1 MKKPDRLA
9 TRTAQ
14 RTARFKV
21 AVGRTAAMLA
31 LIALSAATFYSSSSS
46 QISSRR
52 AAPTPAR
59 VSHPSQAPMRAGAET
74 KSIVG
79 RAETD
84 LTARLQGSFPSI
96 TSRLN
101 AALMLQA
108 PVVETLTLYAAD
120 CVTPKNEFN
129 LGETICARAAG
140 IEFNPF
146 ASVQRRLWWA
156 DVTGYL
162 RSTANITAAAQND
175 TYTLPT
181 AGTTVLPD
189 GTVVNN
195 RGTWKLYAIAS
206 DGTPRNIAQF
216 TVSDAANPTVD
227 LTVYKQVA
235 GNGGAVAAG
244 SNLSMTIFVAN
255 HGPNAAQSVVLT
267 DDVPVSATFVSITQ
281 DSGPAFNCANSGG
294 TTTCTRA
301 SLAKDAKASFT
312 VVYNV
317 SSGTPDAAIS
327 TPAEISS
334 ATTELHNADNSTS
347 AQFKVAGTV
356 APPTCT
362 VSCPADITTGND
374 PGQGGAVV
382 TFGAPTVFG
391 DCGDVDTLPAS
402 GSFFA
407 IGSSSVTVTTGAGQS
422 CSFMVTVNDT
432 EAPVIDCPED
442 IVVSE
447 DSPGSGSATV
457 NYTTSATDNSGNVT
471 ITCDKPSGNSF
482 SVDDS
487 PHTVTC
493 VASDAQGLTSSCTF
507 LVTVTGDPSGCSLT
521 PPADIV
527 VNNDA
532 GACGANVTYD
542 PVNTSGESCGTVT
555 CDRASGSL
563 FPVGTTT
570 VKCKSSAG
578 PSTTFKVTVNDT
590 SAPVPD
596 VASLPHITRECAVTL
611 DRPTAT
617 DNCLGQIVASSN
629 DPLTYTEPGTYTVH
643 WLYEDGR
650 GNSSTQEQTV
660 TVTGDNPPVPDAATL
675 PTVTGECAVTVTDV
689 PTATDNCSG
698 QQVSGTTTDPL
709 TYTEQGTF
717 TITWTFTDESGNT
730 STQPQTVVVDDVTA
744 PTITDPPD
752 VSVSTGPNNASCLV
766 FVSDAQLVGATADDN
781 CSVNI
786 TRSGVPAGNMF
797 PKGPTVITYTA
808 EDAGGNTVTSTQTVT
823 VTDDTPP
830 TLALNGASTITWE
843 CHVSFVDPGA
853 TATDACDT
861 SVPVTTSGS
870 VNADVPGTYTI
881 TYNATD
887 AAGNAAAPVTRT
899 VNVVDTIA
907 PTLALNGPS
916 VMTVECHTGF
926 TDPGATASDS
936 CAGNL
941 TNAITVAGSVN
952 PNVVGTYTLVY
963 SVSDGAHTTTATRT
977 VNVVDTTAPV
987 VSCPAN
993 IVTTLPLNSSA
1004 TSTPV
1009 NFSVSATDSCAG
1021 SANVTTSHASG
1032 SLFPVGTTTVTT
1044 TATDPSGN
1052 TSSCSFNVTVLY
1064 NFTGFFQPIGNLP
1077 VLNSVNAG
1085 RAIPIKFSLSGN
1097 KGLNI
1102 FAAGSPASG
1111 VIACNSSDP
1120 VAEVIETVTAGSSSL
1135 SYDSGS
1141 GQYHY
1146 VWKTESSW
1154 AGTCRQLVVGLN
1166 DGSTHRANFKF
1177 K

>member
-1 MKKPDRLA
+1 MKTPEANKILHLLGKMKKPDRPA
-9 TRTAQ
+9 TRALKG
-14 RTARFKV
+14 ARRYR
-21 AVGRTAAMLA
+21 AALGRTAAMLA
-31 LIALSAATFYSSSSS
+31 LIALSAATLYPSSSS

-52 AAPTPAR
+52 GAQTPTR
-59 VSHPSQAPMRAGAET
+59 VSHPTQAPTRAGAET

-84 LTARLQGSFPSI
+84 LTTRLQGSFPSI
-96 TSRLN
+96 TSRLK
-101 AALMLQA
+101 AALMMQA
-108 PVVETLTLYAAD
+108 PPVETLTLYAED
-120 CVTPKNEFN
+120 CTTPKNNFA
-129 LGETICARAAG
+129 LGEQVCARAAG

-162 RSTANITAAAQND
+162 RSTANVTAAAQND
-175 TYTLPT
+175 LYTLPS

-195 RGTWKLYAIAS
+195 RGTWKVYAIAS

-216 TVSDAANPTVD
+216 TVSDPANPTVD
-227 LTVYKQVA
+227 LTVYKQIA
-235 GNGGAVAAG
+235 GNGAEVAAG
-244 SNLSMTIFVAN
+244 ANLSVTIFIAN
-255 HGPNAAQSVVLT
+255 NGPNAAQNVVLT
-267 DDVPVSATFVSITQ
+267 DHVPVSASFVSITQ
-281 DSGPAFNCANSGG
+281 NDGPAFNCTNSGN
-294 TTTCTRA
+294 TTTCARA
-301 SLAKDAKASFT
+301 SFAKDAKASFT

-317 SSGTPDAAIS
+317 GSQTPDASIS
-327 TPAEISS
+327 TPAEIAS
-334 ATTELHNADNSTS
+334 ATAELHNADNSTS
-347 AQFKVAGTV
+347 AQYEVAGTV
-356 APPTCT
+356 PPPTCS
-362 VSCPADITTGND
+362 VSCPADITIGND
-374 PGQGGAVV
+374 PGQDGAVV
-382 TFGAPTVFG
+382 TYGAPTVFG

-407 IGSSSVTVTTGAGQS
+407 IGTSSVTVTTGTGQS
-422 CSFMVTVNDT
+422 CSFLVTVNDT
-432 EAPVIDCPED
+432 EAPTIDCPED
-442 IVVSE
+442 ITVSE
-447 DSPGSGSATV
+447 DSPGSGSAIV
-457 NYTTSATDNSGNVT
+457 NYTTSATDNSGNIS
-471 ITCDKPSGNSF
+471 ITCDKPSGDSF

-507 LVTVTGDPSGCSLT
+507 LVTVTGDPSGCTLT

-542 PVNTSGESCGTVT
+542 PIITSGESCGTVT

-578 PSTTFKVTVNDT
+578 PSTSFKVTVNDA

-596 VASLPHITRECAVTL
+596 AASLPHITGECAVTL

-617 DNCLGQIVASSN
+617 DNCLGQIIASSN
-629 DPLTYTEPGTYTVH
+629 DPLTYTEAGTYTVH
-643 WLYEDGR
+643 WVYEDGR

-689 PTATDNCSG
+689 PTATDNCSST
-698 QQVSGTTTDPL
+698 QVLGTTTDPL
-709 TYTEQGTF
+709 TYTEQGTY
-717 TITWTFTDESGNT
+717 TITWTFTDESGNS
-730 STQPQTVVVDDVTA
+730 STQTQTVIVDDVTA
-744 PTITDPPD
+744 PTISDPPD
-752 VSVSTGPNNASCLV
+752 VSVSTGADNASCTV

-808 EDAGGNTVTSTQTVT
+808 VDAGGNTVTSTQTVT

-843 CHVSFVDPGA
+843 CHVAFVDPGA
-853 TATDACDT
+853 TA
-861 SVPVTTSGS
+861 
-870 VNADVPGTYTI
+870 N
-881 TYNATD
+881 
-887 AAGNAAAPVTRT
+887 
-899 VNVVDTIA
+899 
-907 PTLALNGPS
+907 
-916 VMTVECHTGF
+916 
-926 TDPGATASDS
+926 DS

-941 TNAITVAGSVN
+941 TSAIVVSGSVN
-952 PNVVGTYTLVY
+952 PNVVGSYTLVY
-963 SVSDGAHTTTATRT
+963 SVSDGAQTATATRT

-993 IVTTLPLNSSA
+993 IVATLPLNSSA

-1009 NFSVSATDSCAG
+1009 NFSVSASDSCAG

-1111 VIACNSSDP
+1111 VIACNSADP
-1120 VAEVIETVTAGSSSL
+1120 VAEVTETTTAGGSSL
-1135 SYDSGS
+1135 SYDS

-1154 AGTCRQLVVGLN
+1154 AGTCRQLVVTLN